1 MGKQPFQPEAIKH
14 GKVDKKQYR
23 QEENLMVMG
32 HGKKTISLQYS
43 TRQAQNYDQK
53 KLHRKGW
60 HRFERKAFDFI
71 HGREAS
77 FNK

>member
-1 MGKQPFQPEAIKH
+1 MVTAVSSWEPMLRQEIEEALAGKKYRLARI
-14 GKVDKKQYR
+14 VSAYR

-53 KLHRKGW
+53 KLHRKG
-60 HRFERKAFDFI
+60 
-71 HGREAS
+71 
-77 FNK
+77 